1 MTQCRL
7 QCWQAPW
14 VLAFLVFLS
23 VGCQESDQ
31 ESRTQSADTRP
42 KPANGQPS
50 DGDATSLETVSK
62 PESEPV
68 ASADEQHRAKIVG
81 TWQDEYQG
89 KRTLTV
95 HADGTATMVVE
106 LEGVAATLYAKKL
119 TFDETWEIQD
129 GVLTQKLLG
138 GKPEGRVKLIMS
150 TMGDSSRQEILELT
164 AERMHLR
171 DLKGDGTIEY
181 DWQRVGNDDASDE

>member
-14 VLAFLVFLS
+14 VLILS
-23 VGCQESDQ
+23 VLFIVGCQDSDPDSGT
-31 ESRTQSADTRP
+31 EPVDNPAD
-42 KPANGQPS
+42 PANELPR
-50 DGDATSLETVSK
+50 DDATSLETESNSK
-62 PESEPV
+62 TETV
-68 ASADEQHRAKIVG
+68 ASSDEQHRANIVG

-181 DWQRVGNDDASDE
+181 DWQRVSNDNASDE